1 MRVYSDSQ
9 MLRFIIAGAA
19 AASLYFLASL
29 IFVEVGFGPFWGS
42 LLAYGLAFLAGY
54 GLQRRWTFQA
64 RHRHRD
70 SLPRY
75 LLLQLVCALLAAV
88 LAELLVG
95 ELHFSATTMA
105 VATTAVVGL
114 TSYLGSRCWVFPAA
128 TR

>member
-1 MRVYSDSQ
+1 MRAHSEIQ
-9 MLRFIIAGAA
+9 LLRFIVAGAA
-19 AASLYFLASL
+19 AAGLYFLACL
-29 IFVEVGFGPFWGS
+29 LLVQIGFGPFWGS

-54 GLQRRWTFQA
+54 GLQRGWTFQA

-95 ELHFSATTMA
+95 EFHFSALTMA
-105 VATTAVVGL
+105 IATTGAVGL
-114 TSYLGSRCWVFPAA
+114 TSYLGSRCWVFPAV